1 MTWLRRRVH
10 YAISA
15 SGRNETL
22 ATEISYSSAGKISD
36 FDVSGDGKKI
46 AFVSRG
52 RLFVSDITGKFI
64 REMPA
69 DRSERVVEVRWMK
82 DNESLLYTRTV
93 KGWTNLFTMSA
104 SSPEKEKQLTFT
116 EKSSQNLLL
125 SPDGDVAP
133 FVSGN
138 NNIDLIDLKSFQVKT
153 LITDEFWFRVS
164 QPRFSP
170 DGHYILYTAYR
181 NFEQDIFI
189 YDIKSG
195 TSVAITRNGV
205 SEEDPFW
212 SPDGRYI
219 YVSADRLQAGI
230 STGWRCQQALPHTV
244 AQVP

>member
-1 MTWLRRRVH
+1 MMNIISILLKTAKKQLTTFPTSIRRPQVSADGSKIVFGHDYRIWTYDV
-10 YAISA
+10 AEKKSSLCDISIWA
-15 SGRNETL
+15 NETL

-64 REMPA
+64 REMPT

-93 KGWTNLFTMSA
+93 KGWTNLFTISA

-116 EKSSQNLLL
+116 EKSTQNLLL
-125 SPDGDVAP
+125 SPDGDVAL

-170 DGHYILYTAYR
+170 DGKYILIHCLPELR
-181 NFEQDIFI
+181 
-189 YDIKSG
+189 
-195 TSVAITRNGV
+195 
-205 SEEDPFW
+205 
-212 SPDGRYI
+212 
-219 YVSADRLQAGI
+219 AGH
-230 STGWRCQQALPHTV
+230 LHL
-244 AQVP
+244 